1 MSPRWVR
8 FDVEKARRDGFRCR
22 FCLRLV
28 RIVRRARMQIDI
40 EFLGL
45 ARLVTGER
53 ELTLRVEEGTTY
65 RDLVRLLAAKYPQLI
80 GQVIRPDRATL
91 QEPNIF
97 NLNARRMIQAKQMD
111 ESLQGSD
118 RIILMSMSA
127 GG

>member
-1 MSPRWVR
+1 
-8 FDVEKARRDGFRCR
+8 
-22 FCLRLV
+22 
-28 RIVRRARMQIDI
+28 MQIHI

-53 ELTLRVEEGTTY
+53 ELSLNVEEGTTY
-65 RDLVRLLAAKYPQLI
+65 RDLVRLLAGKYPQMI

-97 NLNARRMIQAKQMD
+97 NLNARRMIQANHMD
-111 ESLQGSD
+111 ETLQGSD
-118 RIILMSMSA
+118 QIILMSMSA

>member
-1 MSPRWVR
+1 MH
-8 FDVEKARRDGFRCR
+8 
-22 FCLRLV
+22 
-28 RIVRRARMQIDI
+28 IDI

-53 ELTLRVEEGTTY
+53 ELTFHVEEGTTY
-65 RDLVRLLAAKYPQLI
+65 RDLVRLLAERYPQLI

>member
-1 MSPRWVR
+1 
-8 FDVEKARRDGFRCR
+8 
-22 FCLRLV
+22 
-28 RIVRRARMQIDI
+28 MQVQI

-53 ELTLRVEEGTTY
+53 ELSFTVEEGTTY
-65 RDLVRLLAAKYPQLI
+65 RDLVGLLAEKYPQMI
-80 GQVIRPDRATL
+80 GNVIRPDRATL

-97 NLNARRMIQAKQMD
+97 NLTARRMIQAKQMG
-111 ESLQGSD
+111 ESINADD